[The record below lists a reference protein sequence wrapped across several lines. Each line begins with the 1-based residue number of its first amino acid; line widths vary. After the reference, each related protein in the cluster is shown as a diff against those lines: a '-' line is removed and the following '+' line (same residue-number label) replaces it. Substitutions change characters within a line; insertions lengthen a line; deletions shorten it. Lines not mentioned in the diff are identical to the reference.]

1 MPSLFARRE
10 VRNGELTVIA
20 ENTAPAAFM
29 MVSTAAAL
37 SSAKRATLSFS
48 VMGSGVNEK
57 LIAEN
62 IPEAEIRSQLS
73 LILQS
78 ELFAQSDRLGR
89 FLRFSVEQALA
100 GNAHTLKEYVI
111 GTEVY
116 DRRPPY
122 HPSQDSIVR
131 TEARRLRSKLKEY
144 YESSGKDDPIFIYLR
159 PGAYVPVFRRNER
172 PAGSTSSH
180 ATSNGGLLAE
190 GDGVSLAVLPFTDLS
205 GQPLSSACAQGLS
218 DELIHA
224 LVRSEGIN
232 VVSATSVAKC
242 STMPRDIPSLARE
255 LGVQFII
262 EGSVRGDNNRLRI
275 TSSVLNADGFQ
286 LNSQRFET
294 EVTSDAIFQIQEL
307 IARAFIS
314 RARPEQSH
322 IRHRKASAGALM
334 MAVYPVIVQAEAQLD
349 EGSAMDLQG
358 ALGKFQQAALV
369 APEFARIFCGIS
381 QCHVE
386 MILRGIYPSSR
397 ALEDARSAALKA
409 VELDSHMMES
419 YSSLACVQALEWKWQ
434 EAELSFKRAL
444 QQGVHVGVARQY
456 ALFLAAMRRF
466 DEASYYLEI
475 AQRNDPFSYRQ
486 KIARAKFLFLCGR
499 YDEGAKLALAP
510 LLYGPVP
517 AEAQL
522 YIAFMNAYLGN
533 KDEVRRI
540 VESIRPSSGAQLP
553 MMAGIAEV
561 LAMSGDEEQANQLI
575 RDFKLLASP
584 PPMSRF
590 RQALLALSLRNYSTA
605 LSLLRAAADTKEPEL
620 LWVAA
625 DPRFQPL
632 RGELVFRSILADVF
646 PENEPLLS
654 DPV

>member
-1 MPSLFARRE
+1 
-10 VRNGELTVIA
+10 
-20 ENTAPAAFM
+20 

-37 SSAKRATLSFS
+37 SSTKRTSLSFS
-48 VMGSGVNEK
+48 VVGSGVNEK
-57 LIAEN
+57 LIVEN

-100 GNAHTLKEYVI
+100 GNAHILKEYVI

-116 DRRPPY
+116 DRKPPY

-131 TEARRLRSKLKEY
+131 TEARRLRAKLKEY

-172 PAGSTSSH
+172 PDGSSTSNL
-180 ATSNGGLLAE
+180 ATASGGLLSE

-205 GQPLSSACAQGLS
+205 GQPLSSVCAQGLS

-232 VVSATSVAKC
+232 VASASSVAKFA
-242 STMPRDIPSLARE
+242 TTPRDIPSLARE
-255 LGVQFII
+255 LGVQFLI
-262 EGSVRGDNNRLRI
+262 EGSVRGENNRLRI

-294 EVTSDAIFQIQEL
+294 EVTSDSIFQIQEL

-349 EGSAMDLQG
+349 EGSAMDLQA

-386 MILRGIYPSSR
+386 MILRGIYPSSK
-397 ALEDARSAALKA
+397 ALDEARSAALKA

-419 YSSLACVQALEWKWQ
+419 YSSLACVQVLEWKWR

-456 ALFLAAMRRF
+456 ALFLAAMQRF

-486 KIARAKFLFLCGR
+486 KIARAKFLFLSGR
-499 YDEGAKLALAP
+499 YEEGAKLALSP

-517 AEAQL
+517 IEAQL
-522 YIAFMNAYLGN
+522 YVAFMNAYLGN

-540 VESIRPSSGAQLP
+540 AESIRPSAGAQLP
-553 MMAGIAEV
+553 MMAGIAEA
-561 LAMSGDEEQANQLI
+561 LAMSGEEDRAKRLI
-575 RDFKLLASP
+575 SDFKLLASP
-584 PPMSRF
+584 PPITRF
-590 RQALLALSLRNYSTA
+590 RQALLALSLKDYSTA

-620 LWVAA
+620 LWMAA
-625 DPRFQPL
+625 DPRIQPL
-632 RGELVFRSILADVF
+632 RGEMVFKNILAELF
-646 PENEPLLS
+646 SENEP
-654 DPV
+654 

>member
-1 MPSLFARRE
+1 
-10 VRNGELTVIA
+10 
-20 ENTAPAAFM
+20 M

-37 SSAKRATLSFS
+37 SSTKRTSLSFS
-48 VMGSGVNEK
+48 VVGSGVNEK
-57 LIAEN
+57 LIVEN

-100 GNAHTLKEYVI
+100 GNAHILKEYVI

-116 DRRPPY
+116 DRKPPY

-131 TEARRLRSKLKEY
+131 TEARRLRAKLKEY

-172 PAGSTSSH
+172 PDGSSTSNL
-180 ATSNGGLLAE
+180 ATASGGLLSE

-205 GQPLSSACAQGLS
+205 GQPLSSVCAQGLS

-232 VVSATSVAKC
+232 VASASSVAKFA
-242 STMPRDIPSLARE
+242 TTPRDIPSLARE
-255 LGVQFII
+255 LGVQFLI
-262 EGSVRGDNNRLRI
+262 EGSVRGENNRLRI

-294 EVTSDAIFQIQEL
+294 EVTSDSIFQIQEL

-349 EGSAMDLQG
+349 EGSAMDLQA

-386 MILRGIYPSSR
+386 MILRGIYPSSK
-397 ALEDARSAALKA
+397 ALDEARSAALKA

-419 YSSLACVQALEWKWQ
+419 YSSLACVQVLEWKWR

-456 ALFLAAMRRF
+456 ALFLAAMQRF

-486 KIARAKFLFLCGR
+486 KIARAKFLFLSGR
-499 YDEGAKLALAP
+499 YEEGAKLALSP

-517 AEAQL
+517 IEAQL
-522 YIAFMNAYLGN
+522 YVAFMNAYLGN

-540 VESIRPSSGAQLP
+540 AESIRPSAGAQLP
-553 MMAGIAEV
+553 MMAGIAEA
-561 LAMSGDEEQANQLI
+561 LAMSGEEDRAKRLI
-575 RDFKLLASP
+575 SDFKLLASP
-584 PPMSRF
+584 PPITRF
-590 RQALLALSLRNYSTA
+590 RQALLALSLKDYSTA

-620 LWVAA
+620 LWMAA
-625 DPRFQPL
+625 DPRIQPL
-632 RGELVFRSILADVF
+632 RGEMVFKNILAELF
-646 PENEPLLS
+646 SENEP
-654 DPV
+654 